1 MVLPCSSF
9 TGTPLDH
16 EDQLEQEAWK
26 PVEGLQDSFQKK
38 RSQLDKL
45 KNIRRPSEAR
55 LKEHRPCP
63 HTLILMGNSTPAPL
77 P

>member
-1 MVLPCSSF
+1 MKQF
-9 TGTPLDH
+9 
-16 EDQLEQEAWK
+16 
-26 PVEGLQDSFQKK
+26 SFQKK